1 MLKVRERDEAASRNG
16 GSVRNRTAQIAVA
29 EARAQSVL
37 GCIGHTPLFRL
48 TRVVKGLSADVELY
62 VKAEWFNPGGSVKD
76 RPALRMIEEAERDGR
91 LTPDKIIIDATSGN
105 TGIAYALIGAV
116 KGYRVELVMPANVS
130 RERRQLARAY
140 GARVIESDPL
150 EGSDGAI
157 RLVRRIVAGSPEKY
171 FYPDQYNNPANWL
184 AHYDTTGPEIWE
196 QTQGRITHFVAGIGT
211 SGTLMGV
218 GRRLREYNPQVQ
230 LIAVEPADE
239 LQVIEGLKHMA
250 TSIVPGIYDPTLPD
264 RTIYA
269 EANRALAMAQRLAR
283 EEGLFVGL
291 SAAAAVDAALQIAR
305 ELKEGVVVALLP
317 DSGMKYLS
325 LGLFDDRLDRS
336 STR

>member
-1 MLKVRERDEAASRNG
+1 MWNVRELVQVTHDGPTWLTGAEP
-16 GSVRNRTAQIAVA
+16 GS
-29 EARAQSVL
+29 QSIL
-37 GCIGHTPLFRL
+37 EHIGHTPLFRL
-48 TRVVKGLSADVELY
+48 TRITHSLPAGVELH

-91 LTPDKIIIDATSGN
+91 LTPDKTIIDATSGN

-116 KGYRVELVMPANVS
+116 KGYRVALVMPANAS
-130 RERRQLARAY
+130 QERRQLARAY
-140 GARVIESDPL
+140 GAQIIESDPL
-150 EGSDGAI
+150 EGTDGAI
-157 RLVRRIVAGSPEKY
+157 RLVRKLVSAEPEKY
-171 FYPDQYNNPANWL
+171 FYPDQYNNPANWR

-196 QTQGRITHFVAGIGT
+196 QTDGRVTHFVAGIGT

-218 GRRLREYNPQVQ
+218 GRRLKEYNPHIQ
-230 LIAVEPADE
+230 LIAVEPADD

-250 TSIVPGIYDPTLPD
+250 TAIVPGIYDPTLPD

-269 EANRALAMAQRLAR
+269 EAVRAARMARRLAH

-291 SAAAAVDAALQIAR
+291 SAAAAVDAALQVAQ
-305 ELKEGVVVALLP
+305 ELESGVVVALLP

-325 LGLFDDRLDRS
+325 LGLFGES
-336 STR
+336 